1 MNTRDLEYFV
11 ALCDEK
17 NFSQVAKNFN
27 VTQPTITLALKRLE
41 SQFAIQLIDRDQS
54 HGSITITPA
63 GQQLYQR
70 AKVVG
75 KQLSLA
81 QKELR
86 ALRHPKI
93 RFGLPPIIGSFYFPK
108 LAPRLVTSGLMPD
121 LETHEAGSTNLL
133 EDLRAGH
140 LDVALLG
147 ATGPLAAPDLDVHTV
162 AADPFVAVMPKDHE
176 LAKRE
181 SISFAELAEEPFV
194 TFSEGYVH
202 TKAMQWFTQAAGI
215 QPSVVY
221 RTPDVA
227 LLKSMIHARVGIG
240 LLATTAVTPADDL
253 ALVPLSE
260 SGQPRFSISV
270 VTRRGQVLTPT
281 MTELMKLLNQHA

>member
-17 NFSQVAKNFN
+17 NFSEVAKQFG
-27 VTQPTITLALKRLE
+27 VTQPTITMALKRLE

-54 HGSITITPA
+54 HGSLTITPA
-63 GQQLYQR
+63 GQQLYVR
-70 AKVVG
+70 ANVVG
-75 KQLSLA
+75 KQLALA

-108 LAPRLVTSGLMPD
+108 LAPRLVSSGLMPD
-121 LETHEAGSTNLL
+121 LDTYEAGSANLL
-133 EDLRAGH
+133 TDLRAGH
-140 LDVALLG
+140 LDIALLG
-147 ATGPLAAPDLDVHTV
+147 ATGPLVAPDLDVHTV
-162 AADPFVAVMPKDHE
+162 TADPFVAVMPKTH
-176 LAKRE
+176 LKA
-181 SISFAELAEEPFV
+181 SLPLISFAELADEPFV

-227 LLKSMIHARVGIG
+227 LLKSMIHAGVGIG

-253 ALVPLSE
+253 ACVPLSE

-281 MTELMKLLNQHA
+281 MQDLMTLLTQHA